1 MEIKKIKKLIE
12 LIEKSDLSEIE
23 IQEGEESVRLSR
35 QNQTVTAAPQQ
46 QMAAAPPPQ
55 HHVAVSEP
63 AHHSEPQHHAPTAVT
78 GSETANTEQQQA
90 QGHEVRSPM
99 VGTVYLAPSPGEKP
113 FVEVGQSVSQG
124 DTLCIVEAM
133 KMFNPIEADRS
144 GVISARL
151 IENSS
156 PVEYDQPLFII
167 SEG

>member
-12 LIEKSDLSEIE
+12 LIQQSDLSEIE

-35 QNQTVTAAPQQ
+35 QNRAVAAEPAQH
-46 QMAAAPPPQ
+46 AAAGPPPQ
-55 HHVAVSEP
+55 HHTFINEP
-63 AHHSEPQHHAPTAVT
+63 VHHSTPQYHANTGA
-78 GSETANTEQQQA
+78 GSEATTTEQQQT

-113 FVEVGQSVSQG
+113 FVEVGQNVSQG

-151 IENSS
+151 VENSS
-156 PVEYDQPLFII
+156 PVEYNQPLFII
-167 SEG
+167 SED